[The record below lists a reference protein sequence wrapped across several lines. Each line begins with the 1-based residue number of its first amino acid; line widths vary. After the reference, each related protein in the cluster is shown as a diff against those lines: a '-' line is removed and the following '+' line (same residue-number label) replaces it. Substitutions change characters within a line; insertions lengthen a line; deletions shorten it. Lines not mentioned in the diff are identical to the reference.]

1 MWASSSASWVAQS
14 SDTARASRSSSACS
28 AGESGSGS
36 AATNRVT
43 VSVPQVTGVE
53 SPTPR
58 GSHPTRSNRRAIPGL
73 KGSSS
78 TSSTPEPPGPPGL
91 ATMVPI
97 RSSAGP
103 AAVRRATASSIVAPS
118 GRDQSSGT
126 TRVAQLR
133 SGSFGSSSHDAH
145 RSGAGRH
152 RAGSPAV
159 DGSAGWRSASWSGTS
174 SDPRP
179 DAALDGRGSE
189 SRRGIGSRAP
199 LHVVDD
205 ATRTVARTT
214 ARATTRRG
222 WRRRGIGSLY
232 GWGHR
237 APTRGPATAV
247 VFSG

>member
-36 AATNRVT
+36 AATNSVT

-58 GSHPTRSNRRAIPGL
+58 GSQPTRSNRRAILGL

-91 ATMVPI
+91 ATIVPI

-103 AAVRRATASSIVAPS
+103 VAARRATARSIVAPS

-133 SGSFGSSSHDAH
+133 SGSFGSSSHGAH

-152 RAGSPAV
+152 PLGRSIDEASTGT
-159 DGSAGWRSASWSGTS
+159 GSASAPGI
-174 SDPRP
+174 
-179 DAALDGRGSE
+179 DGRGSE
-189 SRRGIGSRAP
+189 STWASGAREPAPPQDDPAASNPAVARRMSAAGRRQRRRRSIGPLYERLGGTPPRAP
-199 LHVVDD
+199 VPVV
-205 ATRTVARTT
+205 V
-214 ARATTRRG
+214 
-222 WRRRGIGSLY
+222 S
-232 GWGHR
+232 
-237 APTRGPATAV
+237 
-247 VFSG
+247 SG